1 MGYSPFDNNKV
12 RPDLVTKQ
20 QPQIQSTLISVI
32 LASQPLKEVGY
43 EILLSNIYIGYI
55 YTSYIFLQL
64 VFSL

>member
-1 MGYSPFDNNKV
+1 MGYSPLDNKKV